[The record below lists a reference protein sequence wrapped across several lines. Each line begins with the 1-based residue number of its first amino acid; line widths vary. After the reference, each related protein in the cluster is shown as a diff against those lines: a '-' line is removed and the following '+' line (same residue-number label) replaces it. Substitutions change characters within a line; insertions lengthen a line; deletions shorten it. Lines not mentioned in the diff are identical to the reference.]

1 MKKPTRGRSSG
12 TVIRMAP
19 KGRDGQRAQKQG
31 TVLIDRVYD
40 RELGRF
46 DDDEPEIKGAFELDL
61 EEEAAPPSG
70 RPEAVTVVVGAA
82 FDAATTA
89 DQRRRLRHNQA
100 LCVIVHVPSPVWV
113 MPVSLYFRLAFGERW
128 IQQSGHG
135 PTPGERGFATSSA
148 SVSLAL
154 SAGQSVVGIA
164 ADLSLL
170 PRSLIGAADMTIRIA
185 PPNGAVLK
193 AAITRFA
200 RRTPEE
206 FDNSI
211 ATDLDLDDVV
221 AAFRPGAVPQRI
233 VQRLAAAA
241 AALRLYGDL
250 RETPSCSS

>member
-12 TVIRMAP
+12 TVIRMPP
-19 KGRDGQRAQKQG
+19 KGAKPQG
-31 TVLIDRVYD
+31 TVLIDSVYD

-46 DDDEPEIKGAFELDL
+46 EDDEPEIEGNFELDP
-61 EEEAAPPSG
+61 EEEAAPPG
-70 RPEAVTVVVGAA
+70 YRPEAVTAVVGAA

-100 LCVIVHVPSPVWV
+100 LCAIVYVPTPVWV
-113 MPVSLYFRLAFGERW
+113 MPVSLYFRCAFGERW
-128 IQQSGHG
+128 LQQTRHG
-135 PTPGERGFATSSA
+135 PTAGERGFATSSA

-170 PRSLIGAADMTIRIA
+170 PRSLIGAADMTIQI
-185 PPNGAVLK
+185 PPPTGAVLK

-200 RRTPEE
+200 RRTPGE
-206 FDNSI
+206 FDDSI
-211 ATDLDLDDVV
+211 AADLDLDDVV
-221 AAFRPGAVPQRI
+221 AAFRPGAGPQRI

-241 AALRLYGDL
+241 AALRLHRDFQKE
-250 RETPSCSS
+250 RQPCSS

>member
-1 MKKPTRGRSSG
+1 MKKPTRGRPSG
-12 TVIRMAP
+12 TVIRMTP
-19 KGRDGQRAQKQG
+19 KGRDGHRAKPQG
-31 TVLIDRVYD
+31 TVLIDRVDD

-46 DDDEPEIKGAFELDL
+46 EDDEPEIEGNFELDF
-61 EEEAAPPSG
+61 EEEAAPPDD
-70 RPEAVTVVVGAA
+70 RPDAVTAVVGAA

-113 MPVSLYFRLAFGERW
+113 MPVSLYFRCAFGERW
-128 IQQSGHG
+128 IQQTRHG

-154 SAGQSVVGIA
+154 SAGHSVVGIA

-170 PRSLIGAADMTIRIA
+170 PRSLIGAADMTIRI
-185 PPNGAVLK
+185 PPLNGAVLK

-200 RRTPEE
+200 RRAPGE
-206 FDNSI
+206 FDDSI

-221 AAFRPGAVPQRI
+221 AAFRPGAGPQRI

-241 AALRLYGDL
+241 AALRAHTDL
-250 RETPSCSS
+250 KETTCL